1 MCVCVCL
8 CDSGQHPLR
17 RSVGTANE
25 RREEEEEEEGEEED
39 AVPTNGSETVQDASV
54 VTTCTAGLVGGPG
67 PLHFLSF
74 LPSSWSAVP
83 TPPRHTIVSLLEWNE
98 MDIVGWILLV

>member
-1 MCVCVCL
+1 MCL

-25 RREEEEEEEGEEED
+25 RREEEEEEEEED

-54 VTTCTAGLVGGPG
+54 VTTSTAGLVGGPG
-67 PLHFLSF
+67 LLHFLPSF
-74 LPSSWSAVP
+74 PLERGPDTSSSHHCLP
-83 TPPRHTIVSLLEWNE
+83 
-98 MDIVGWILLV
+98 VGME